1 MILFTVF
8 AYLSVISLGLLLLC
22 FIWKWD
28 DSLSLTFITL
38 LMVGMVGMIISAGV
52 VISDAKQTEYPLSE
66 YDCKIKVVE
75 FEEHRDTILV
85 VTPKEEK
92 NGTE

>member
-1 MILFTVF
+1 MTLFTIF
-8 AYLSVISLGLLLLC
+8 TYLSVISLVLLLLC
-22 FIWKWD
+22 FILKWD
-28 DSLSLTFITL
+28 DLFFLTFITS
-38 LMVGMVGMIISAGV
+38 LMVGMVGMIISAGL
-52 VISDAKQTEYPLSE
+52 VISDAKQIEYPSSE
-66 YDCKIKVVE
+66 YDFKIKVVE